1 MIQNQPADSA
11 EAIEKLGEI
20 GALLAAALL
29 RLQDRK
35 SSPNSAG
42 NRDKSLDFEAVS
54 HGHVGRERE
63 DIGT

>member
-1 MIQNQPADSA
+1 MTTGRDHELA
-11 EAIEKLGEI
+11 EI

-35 SSPNSAG
+35 SSQKSAE
-42 NRDKSLDFEAVS
+42 NRDKSLDFGPVS

-63 DIGT
+63 DVGT